1 MLNKLKGS
9 IISLC
14 TCCMYSGI
22 ACACM
27 PSVSAGLFSLP
38 IGVLRNVES
47 KVPNHNSSLVV
58 IRKEWKW
65 YAKLYTWTIN
75 NYSSSQCIQNLVE
88 HDNYLTKTYG
98 KVSGYANKLNYHWC
112 IYIWNSNVY
121 KIIQLKYIVN
131 FVANPWQ
138 PQIHCQFCCKSMGNL
153 RSMIKINGTN
163 IWSSSDTNATVT
175 PI

>member
-1 MLNKLKGS
+1 MRARVGLNFVHVQPHPLNYSAPTCVDYWRVVGVISNSVLEKRCRKNSIQGNTVVISMLNRLKGS

-14 TCCMYSGI
+14 TCSMYSGI
-22 ACACM
+22 AYTCM

-88 HDNYLTKTYG
+88 HDIYLTKTYG
-98 KVSGYANKLNYHWC
+98 KVSGYANELNYDVYMEFQWC
-112 IYIWNSNVY
+112 
-121 KIIQLKYIVN
+121 
-131 FVANPWQ
+131 
-138 PQIHCQFCCKSMGNL
+138 
-153 RSMIKINGTN
+153 
-163 IWSSSDTNATVT
+163 
-175 PI
+175 